1 METQRLTQFSV
12 IFTQNLDIISI
23 FVKTY
28 VMLTELKAKA
38 YDLLAQLE
46 YLQKQLQEVN
56 QQIAEEIKK
65 NEDTSN

>member
-1 METQRLTQFSV
+1 MNLT
-12 IFTQNLDIISI
+12 D
-23 FVKTY
+23 
-28 VMLTELKAKA
+28 LKAKA

-56 QQIAEEIKK
+56 QQIAEEMKK

>member
-1 METQRLTQFSV
+1 MDKITT
-12 IFTQNLDIISI
+12 
-23 FVKTY
+23 
-28 VMLTELKAKA
+28 LKATA

-56 QQIAEEIKK
+56 QQIAEEMKK

>member
-1 METQRLTQFSV
+1 
-12 IFTQNLDIISI
+12 
-23 FVKTY
+23 
-28 VMLTELKAKA
+28 MLTDLKAKA

-56 QQIAEEIKK
+56 QQIAEEMKK